1 MSVSTCQWVCLG
13 VLISGLNLFRPAV
26 CAQQP
31 AGEPRDEAK
40 TLADPR
46 AMEFYGKAVTVVN
59 LPIEEVVHRIPHLR
73 GMEIAERQDKLA
85 DILEQTGKTVAS
97 FFNSFP
103 NTACDE
109 RISDEFE
116 ISGRVVRP
124 GNSQTFR
131 YLALNRPSS
140 NSTPLVEFRTDSQGN
155 PAAPNGFL
163 VTKGF
168 VSTEAIFH
176 PENRS
181 GAVFRLLGRQK
192 VRGRET
198 YIVGF
203 AQIPGK
209 ARLVGKAEFGG
220 MNYVLT
226 LLQGA
231 AWIDSENYQIIRMY
245 TDLLAPRPDVGM
257 KQESTDLT
265 YERVQFKTES
275 APLWLPHQVV
285 VTERVRDQTYRN
297 VHTYS
302 DFRVFKVE
310 TGEKRQAVK

>member
-13 VLISGLNLFRPAV
+13 VLISGLNLFASAV
-26 CAQQP
+26 CAQQL
-31 AGEPRDEAK
+31 AVEPKEEAE

-46 AMEFYGKAVTVVN
+46 AMEFYGNAVTVVN

-73 GMEIAERQDKLA
+73 GMEIAERQDELG
-85 DILEQTGKTVAS
+85 DILDQTGKTVAS
-97 FFNSFP
+97 FFKSFP
-103 NTACDE
+103 NTACEE
-109 RISDEFE
+109 RISDEFD
-116 ISGRVVRP
+116 ISGRMIQP
-124 GNSQTFR
+124 GNSQAFR
-131 YLALNRPSS
+131 YLALNRPSA
-140 NSTPLVEFRTDSQGN
+140 NSTPLVEFRTDSRGN
-155 PAAPNGFL
+155 PAAPSGFL

-181 GAVFRLLGRQK
+181 EAVFRLLGRQRVK
-192 VRGRET
+192 GRGI

-226 LLQGA
+226 LLQGV
-231 AWIDSENYQIIRMY
+231 AWIDGENYQIVRMY
-245 TDLLAPRPDVGM
+245 TDLLAPRPDVGL

-265 YERVQFKTES
+265 YEKVQFKTDS

-310 TGEKRQAVK
+310 TGEKRQPVK

>member
-1 MSVSTCQWVCLG
+1 LG
-13 VLISGLNLFRPAV
+13 LTLFVPAV

-31 AGEPRDEAK
+31 VGESKRDAE

-46 AMEFYGKAVTVVN
+46 AMEFYGNAVTVVN
-59 LPIEEVVHRIPHLR
+59 LPIEEVVHRTPHLR
-73 GMEIAERQDKLA
+73 GMEIAERQDELA
-85 DILEQTGKTVAS
+85 DILDKTGKTVAS
-97 FFNSFP
+97 FFKGFP
-103 NTACDE
+103 NTACEE
-109 RISDEFE
+109 RISSEYE
-116 ISGRVVRP
+116 ISGGLVEP

-131 YLALNRPSS
+131 YLALNRPSTT
-140 NSTPLVEFRTDSQGN
+140 STPLDEFRTDSKGN
-155 PAAPNGFL
+155 QAAPSGFL

-181 GAVFRLLGRQK
+181 EAVFRLLGRQK
-192 VRGRET
+192 VKGRET

-220 MNYVLT
+220 MNFVLT
-226 LLQGA
+226 LLQGV
-231 AWIDSENYQIIRMY
+231 AWIDSENYQIIRIY
-245 TDLLAPRPDVGM
+245 TDLLAPRPDVGL

-265 YERVQFKTES
+265 YERVQFKTER

-302 DFRVFKVE
+302 DFRVFRVE
-310 TGEKRQAVK
+310 TGEKQGGVK